1 MMEEIWK
8 DIEGYEGRYQ
18 VSNLGRVRS
27 LDRLVPAACALSKG
41 KQVVNY
47 LRKGKIL
54 TDHWAGPKGC
64 KYKYVGLS
72 KYDKPKYFRVHRL
85 VACAFIPNP
94 DNLPEVN
101 HIDEDK
107 SNNRADNLEWVTRIQ
122 NEHHGTKIKRSVQ
135 NRDLKAVEA
144 LDEHGNVLGTYNC
157 IADAAKALGISIS
170 TIWQVCNKIRNYK
183 TAGGYR
189 WRYKE

>member
-1 MMEEIWK
+1 MSEVWK
-8 DIEGYEGRYQ
+8 DIEGYEGIYQ

-54 TDHWAGPKGC
+54 KGHWAGPKGSE
-64 KYKYVGLS
+64 YIYVGLS
-72 KYDKPKYFRVHRL
+72 KYDKPKYCRVHRL

-122 NEHHGTKIKRSVQ
+122 NEHHGTKIKRGAQ
-135 NRDLKAVEA
+135 NHDRKAVEA
-144 LDEHGNVLGTYNC
+144 LDEHGNVVGAYDSIT
-157 IADAAKALGISIS
+157 DAAKAIGINIS
-170 TIWQVCNKIRNYK
+170 TIWKVCKKIGNCK